1 MQGVPTMT
9 NPIIGPNVCGE
20 CGGEYGHRPGCS
32 LFTEEEFQNLCHNL
46 SEDDEARFCDGCDS
60 YQRKLFGR
68 CRTDELLARLARI
81 AEICEQRGARLKNP
95 TPRDIYLIAKGETD
109 EP

>member
-1 MQGVPTMT
+1 MSDYASKVTR
-9 NPIIGPNVCGE
+9 E
-20 CGGEYGHRPGCS
+20 PGRWIVQTANMKTV
-32 LFTEEEFQNLCHNL
+32 FR
-46 SEDDEARFCDGCDS
+46 DEQKAAA
-60 YQRKLFGR
+60 QIA
-68 CRTDELLARLARI
+68 LLHDACLQLEHRLARI

>member
-1 MQGVPTMT
+1 MT

-32 LFTEEEFQNLCHNL
+32 LFTEEEFQNLCHNFG
-46 SEDDEARFCDGCDS
+46 EDDAERFCDGCDS

-81 AEICEQRGARLKNP
+81 AEICERERLA
-95 TPRDIYLIAKGETD
+95 TQSWMVSWREIRRLAKGETD
-109 EP
+109 A

>member
-1 MQGVPTMT
+1 MSDKIYIKGL
-9 NPIIGPNVCGE
+9 
-20 CGGEYGHRPGCS
+20 S
-32 LFTEEEFQNLCHNL
+32 KALF
-46 SEDDEARFCDGCDS
+46 EANA
-60 YQRKLFGR
+60 KIH
-68 CRTDELLARLARI
+68 ELEHRLARI